1 MSRILSFRVWAGGN
15 MHNHVFNYLIENME
29 PEAQHPW
36 PAKVK
41 EVLRIFGNE
50 EPLSRCEEYQMFL
63 SSKFI

>member
-1 MSRILSFRVWAGGN
+1 